1 MDKNSNV
8 FSQFEDYQLWSQ
20 GATIHWHHL
29 HSKISVQASLFELWN
44 LLEIEMHVHKTWI
57 FSALLQN

>member
-1 MDKNSNV
+1 MYFLSFKIINCEAKEL
-8 FSQFEDYQLWSQ
+8 QFL
-20 GATIHWHHL
+20 GA
-29 HSKISVQASLFELWN
+29 ISTVNFQFKHCLLELWN